1 MRWLP
6 RRRTTDLA
14 VPGTDFWVFDRTPAL
29 FHHFTGE
36 GQLARLVVA
45 SALQAPEPGC
55 AAARN

>member
-1 MRWLP
+1 MRWLL

-45 SALQAPEPGC
+45 SAL
-55 AAARN
+55 